1 MRTIDLR
8 SDTVTLPTKEM
19 LEYMISVPLGDDGR
33 AKGSK
38 GEDPTAVEAET
49 YVAEVFGKEDAL
61 FVPSGS
67 MGNMVCVATH

>member
-33 AKGSK
+33 AKGNK
-38 GEDPTAVEAET
+38 GEDQ
-49 YVAEVFGKEDAL
+49 
-61 FVPSGS
+61 SGGLRRRS
-67 MGNMVCVATH
+67 VR